1 MRTDIHGNEPLCA
14 LVPSVSRCFEPR
26 PDQVVVIVYAEIKL
40 SIILVP
46 EMVPPHNSKR
56 HSSAPFILL

>member
-14 LVPSVSRCFEPR
+14 LVPSVSRCFER
-26 PDQVVVIVYAEIKL
+26 WPDKALAVVFEIIL

-46 EMVPPHNSKR
+46 EMVPPHTSKR